1 MISLTHLA
9 RHAPAARQSSDRR
22 RRERSIVAK
31 LGRMLLLVAL
41 LSIMGM
47 LGTLHVAHLSSEE
60 AGAINL
66 SGSLRMDVY
75 RLAAL
80 TEKGAATRDDAS
92 RDALAAS
99 AATFERTLR
108 SPRLTRFVPADPH
121 DAHRVAYQAIEDMW
135 THSARPLFVD
145 PAGGARS
152 GNVLATAQALVSR
165 IDRLVTLLQDDAE
178 SGIALLRS
186 IQEITLG
193 GILAV
198 LGFTLYQI
206 RSDIDLPLQDIKAAT
221 EKLRRRDWK
230 ARARQSPSG
239 DLEGLGRSFNLMAED
254 LDRLYES
261 LERRIEERTASL
273 QRSNHSLE
281 LLYRS
286 IALLYQQPPT
296 HDVHLALLRDLEQ
309 TLGAGSGTLCLI
321 PEAVAVDVTLAP
333 GSLVAE
339 GDTALCGRS
348 SCGECHDG
356 DTVRWRTLNGGAMR
370 VISLPLRDS
379 DGRYGVL
386 QWTVP
391 GGIDFEPWQADLLE
405 ALAKHLGLAIGARRR
420 IEQRRR
426 WSLHEERAVIAREL
440 HDSLA
445 QSLSY
450 LRIQVCR
457 LQIGLQGGEV
467 DNAADILS
475 SIDEGLVGA
484 YRHLR
489 ELLSTFRLKAEENFS
504 VALHKTALEYAD
516 RGSIQVGVHLDARLP
531 DLSPN
536 EEIHLLQIARESL
549 ANAIQHAQA
558 SSAEV
563 FLRRNADG
571 SASLV
576 VEDDG
581 VGIDTTEE
589 KPMHYGLQIM
599 QERAAH
605 LCQGRLAVDRR
616 EPRGT
621 RVEVRFV
628 PASSAPI
635 QERRNHVAKVAV

>member
-1 MISLTHLA
+1 MISLTDLA
-9 RHAPAARQSSDRR
+9 RHAPAARQSSDDRPR
-22 RRERSIVAK
+22 GRSIVAK

-47 LGTLHVAHLSSEE
+47 LGTLHVAHRSSEE

-80 TEKGAATRDDAS
+80 AEKGAAGRDGAS

-99 AATFERTLR
+99 VATFENTLH
-108 SPRLTRFVPADPH
+108 SPRLTRFVPADPQ
-121 DAHRVAYQAIEDMW
+121 DTRRIAYRAVEDMW
-135 THSARPLFVD
+135 TRSARQLF
-145 PAGGARS
+145 AGVPGAGP
-152 GNVLATAQALVSR
+152 GNLLPTAQALVAR
-165 IDRLVTLLQDDAE
+165 IDRLVTLLQNDAE

-186 IQEITLG
+186 IQEVTLG

-206 RSDIDLPLQDIKAAT
+206 RSDIALPLKDLKAAT

-230 ARARQSPSG
+230 ARARQRPSG

-254 LDRLYES
+254 LDRVYES

-273 QRSNHSLE
+273 QRSNRSLE

-286 IALLYQQPPT
+286 IALLYQQPSTP
-296 HDVHLALLRDLEQ
+296 DIHLALLRDLEQ

-321 PEAVAVDVTLAP
+321 PESVAGDAAPAP

-348 SCGECHDG
+348 SCSECHDG
-356 DTVRWRTLNGGAMR
+356 DRVRWRTLDGSALR
-370 VISLPLRDS
+370 VIALPLRDA
-379 DGRYGVL
+379 DGKYGVL

-391 GGIDFEPWQADLLE
+391 GGVDFEPWQADLLE
-405 ALAKHLGLAIGARRR
+405 ALARHLGLAIGARRR
-420 IEQRRR
+420 NEQRRR

-457 LQIGLQGGEV
+457 LQVSLQGDEAG
-467 DNAADILS
+467 NAADILS
-475 SIDEGLVGA
+475 SIDEGLTGA

-489 ELLSTFRLKAEENFS
+489 ELLSTFRLKAEENFPA
-504 VALHKTALEYAD
+504 ALHKTALEYAD

-531 DLSPN
+531 ELSPN

-549 ANAIQHAQA
+549 ANAVQHAQA
-558 SSAEV
+558 TGTEV

-581 VGIDTTEE
+581 IGVDAAEE

-605 LCQGRLAVDRR
+605 LPEGRLTVGRR
-616 EPRGT
+616 EPHGT

-628 PASSAPI
+628 PASSAPT
-635 QERRNHVAKVAV
+635 QERTIHVAKVAV

>member
-1 MISLTHLA
+1 
-9 RHAPAARQSSDRR
+9 
-22 RRERSIVAK
+22 
-31 LGRMLLLVAL
+31 MLLLVAL
-41 LSIMGM
+41 FSIVGM
-47 LGTLHVAHLSSEE
+47 LGTLHIAHRSSEE

-80 TEKGAATRDDAS
+80 AEKGAASGDGAS
-92 RDALAAS
+92 REAVAA
-99 AATFERTLR
+99 AAAAFEDTLR
-108 SPRLTRFVPADPH
+108 SPRLTRFVPAEPH
-121 DAHRVAYQAIEDMW
+121 DARRVAYREIEDLW
-135 THSARPLFVD
+135 TRSAR
-145 PAGGARS
+145 G
-152 GNVLATAQALVSR
+152 VLAGPAAAPPGSVLPTASALVAR
-165 IDRLVTLLQDDAE
+165 IDRLVTLLQNDAE

-186 IQEITLG
+186 IQEVTLG

-206 RSDIDLPLQDIKAAT
+206 RSDIALPLQDLKAAT
-221 EKLRRRDWK
+221 EKLRRREWK
-230 ARARQSPSG
+230 ARARQRAPG

-273 QRSNHSLE
+273 RRSNRSLE

-286 IALLYQQPPT
+286 IALLYQQPST
-296 HDVHLALLRDLEQ
+296 SDVHLALLRDLEQ

-321 PEAVAVDVTLAP
+321 PETVAGDARSVF

-339 GDTALCGRS
+339 GDTVLCGHS
-348 SCGECHDG
+348 SCSDCHNG
-356 DTVRWRTLNGGAMR
+356 DTVRWRTLDSGALR
-370 VISLPLRDS
+370 VIALPLRDA
-379 DGRYGVL
+379 DGNYGVL
-386 QWTVP
+386 QWTIP
-391 GGIDFEPWQADLLE
+391 GGVDFEPWQADLLE
-405 ALAKHLGLAIGARRR
+405 ALARHLGLAIGARRR

-457 LQIGLQGGEV
+457 LQVSLQGGEAG
-467 DNAADILS
+467 NAADILS
-475 SIDEGLVGA
+475 SIDEGLAGA

-504 VALHKTALEYAD
+504 AALHKTALEYAD
-516 RGSIQVGVHLDARLP
+516 RGSIPIGVHLDARLP
-531 DLSPN
+531 ELSPN

-549 ANAIQHAQA
+549 ANAVQHARA
-558 SSAEV
+558 TAAEV
-563 FLRRNADG
+563 VLRRNADG

-581 VGIDTTEE
+581 IGIDTTED

-605 LCQGRLAVDRR
+605 LRQGRLDVGRR
-616 EPRGT
+616 DLHGT

-628 PASSAPI
+628 PTSSALI
-635 QERRNHVAKVAV
+635 QERTIHVAKVAI